1 MLAGEYQLEY
11 FVNKKRE
18 VQQEHSLSLQ
28 LRFKVD
34 AYSLLATLIVLLS
47 RCLDRK

>member
-18 VQQEHSLSLQ
+18 VQQE
-28 LRFKVD
+28 
-34 AYSLLATLIVLLS
+34 YSLGLRWMHIH
-47 RCLDRK
+47 C